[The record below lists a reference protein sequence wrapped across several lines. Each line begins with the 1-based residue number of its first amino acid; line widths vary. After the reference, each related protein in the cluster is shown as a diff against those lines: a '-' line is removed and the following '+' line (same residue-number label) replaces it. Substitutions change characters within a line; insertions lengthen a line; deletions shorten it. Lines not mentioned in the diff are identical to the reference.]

1 MDFSDSLNALVCSTD
16 RGRIEVIAESV
27 EKRKCDPSRP
37 RYIPEVRLLKK
48 IPIFFTLNLLVEI
61 LVNIYPRISLYI
73 SD

>member
-1 MDFSDSLNALVCSTD
+1 SVDFSDSLNALVCSTD

-48 IPIFFTLNLLVEI
+48 IPIFFYFKFTCGDTCE
-61 LVNIYPRISLYI
+61 YI
-73 SD
+73 STYILIYK